1 MNKIFYLILIIFI
14 IIILYNQLYIN
25 YNTIIKKYNIIRD
38 NDFYSCL
45 SYLSTIS
52 DRHIGMYYKY
62 IDLINS
68 NEKSTNMFYK
78 SKISVKINF
87 FSDDKDITLKYF
99 TKLCKYAKKYNIFI
113 WISALY
119 ESTLDIEYDIYNQL
133 SINYDNIGITL
144 SCSHDSV
151 NKKVTHILNNKS
163 NAHIRLV
170 KGIYKGTVTNNN
182 RIKQI
187 FINNAKK
194 ICKSNNYHCI
204 CTHDFYIL
212 NKLNLY
218 NNKNLE
224 LSFYFKNIKYVQ
236 TNLIKYNINVKN
248 ISIYIVSGNK
258 LLSIFDNNI
267 KLPYYHKKKILLR
280 PYHNMIY

>member
-1 MNKIFYLILIIFI
+1 MNKIFYLILIIFT

-38 NDFYSCL
+38 NNFYSCL
-45 SYLSTIS
+45 SYLSTVS
-52 DRHIGMYYKY
+52 DTDIDMYYKY

-78 SKISVKINF
+78 SKISIKINF
-87 FSDDKDITLKYF
+87 FSDDKNITLKYF

-133 SINYDNIGITL
+133 SPNYDNIGITL

-151 NKKVTHILNNKS
+151 NEKVTNILNNKS

-170 KGIYKGTVTNNN
+170 KGIYKGTVTNDNK
-182 RIKQI
+182 IKQI

-194 ICKSNNYHCI
+194 LCKSNNYHCI

-224 LSFYFKNIKYVQ
+224 LSFYFKNIKYVK
-236 TNLIKYNINVKN
+236 TNLLKYNINIKN
-248 ISIYIVSGNK
+248 ISMYIVCGNK

-267 KLPYYHKKKILLR
+267 KLPYYHKKKMLLR
-280 PYHNMIY
+280 PFHNMIY